1 MKPDQKYSFKI
12 SLLMFLC
19 GLSTTYVAAQKLPRV
34 QQISLRA
41 PENIK
46 IDGKTSDWHN
56 QFQADN
62 PACRLLYTIA
72 NDDQNLYVVIR
83 MKGIYGNAKVLQGG
97 ITFTLKPTEKSS
109 GLKDVSI
116 TFPSAVTKYDAKRE
130 HLKIDQSNFYDW
142 NLDRAKDTLINKR
155 VIDSLVSATNAQII
169 DLFKEIQ
176 VDGIQEIATS
186 SISINNNKGIL
197 AAARF
202 DNMMKYTYELAIPL
216 KYLKTAINSGKLKYN
231 IKLKSAK
238 PVMNQNPNVLAP
250 PVAVGADGAPV
261 VNYDMEYLNGQ
272 TDFSGEY
279 TLSEK

>member
-1 MKPDQKYSFKI
+1 M
-12 SLLMFLC
+12 
-19 GLSTTYVAAQKLPRV
+19 
-34 QQISLRA
+34 
-41 PENIK
+41 
-46 IDGKTSDWHN
+46 
-56 QFQADN
+56 
-62 PACRLLYTIA
+62 
-72 NDDQNLYVVIR
+72 
-83 MKGIYGNAKVLQGG
+83 
-97 ITFTLKPTEKSS
+97 
-109 GLKDVSI
+109 
-116 TFPSAVTKYDAKRE
+116 
-130 HLKIDQSNFYDW
+130 
-142 NLDRAKDTLINKR
+142 
-155 VIDSLVSATNAQII
+155 
-169 DLFKEIQ
+169 
-176 VDGIQEIATS
+176 
-186 SISINNNKGIL
+186 